1 MTAHPPVR
9 PSAVFL
15 GIDAGGSHTTAV
27 IGDGEARV
35 LGRADG
41 PSSSMKP
48 AGEKA
53 SGAIIADAARR
64 AAAQAKVALPAAA
77 AMVGAA
83 GAGRE
88 PEQAALAA
96 VLVALGVATRV
107 RVRGDAEVALSAA
120 FDGGPGILLNAGTG
134 SAVCARDP
142 QGRLHRSGGYGWQ
155 LDDEGGGYWIGRNA
169 LGLAAREHDG
179 RGPTSTLLAR
189 LIGALGLAEF
199 NDLVRW
205 AATAAPWQVAA
216 LAPHV
221 LSAAKE
227 GERVAQALVEQAA
240 VELVELTAVLERHFP
255 GSDPILVGLTG
266 GLLAGTSPLLA
277 ALRTRFAAKM
287 PRARLSTGPVDAP
300 LGALKLAT
308 AL

>member
-1 MTAHPPVR
+1 MA
-9 PSAVFL
+9 SSEIFL
-15 GIDAGGSHTTAV
+15 GVDAGGSHTTV
-27 IGDGEARV
+27 VVGDAQGRPLA
-35 LGRADG
+35 RADG
-41 PSSSMKP
+41 PASAMKP

-53 SGAIIADAARR
+53 SGAVIADAARR
-64 AAAQAKVALPAAA
+64 AATQAHVALPAAA

-83 GAGRE
+83 GAGRT
-88 PEQAALAA
+88 PEQLALAA
-96 VLVALGVATRV
+96 VLVNLGVARHV
-107 RVRGDAEVALSAA
+107 RVRGDAEVALNAA

-134 SAVCARDP
+134 SSVFARDP
-142 QGRLHRSGGYGWQ
+142 GGRLHRSGGYGWQ
-155 LDDEGGGYWIGRNA
+155 MDDEGGGYWIGRRA

-189 LIGALGLAEF
+189 LIAALGLVDF

-227 GERVAQALVEQAA
+227 GERVAQTLVEQAA
-240 VELVELTAVLERHFP
+240 AELVGLAAVLEPHFP
-255 GSDPILVGLTG
+255 GDGPIPVGLMG
-266 GLLAGTSPLLA
+266 GLLAGTSPVLA
-277 ALRTRFAAKM
+277 ALRTRFATDM

-308 AL
+308 TLR

>member
-1 MTAHPPVR
+1 MTARPPER
-9 PSAVFL
+9 PCFL
-15 GIDAGGSHTTAV
+15 GVEAGGSHTTV
-27 IGDGEARV
+27 LVGDADGHPLA
-35 LGRADG
+35 RADG
-41 PSSSMKP
+41 PSSAMKP

-64 AAAQAKVALPAAA
+64 AATQAHVALPAAA

-88 PEQAALAA
+88 PEQQALAA
-96 VLVALGVATRV
+96 VLVSLGVAARV

-134 SAVCARDP
+134 SSIFARDP
-142 QGRLHRSGGYGWQ
+142 HGRLHRSGGYGWQ
-155 LDDEGGGYWIGRNA
+155 LDDEGGGYWIGRHA

-189 LIGALGLAEF
+189 LIGALGLVNF
-199 NDLVRW
+199 DDLVRW

-221 LSAAKE
+221 LSAARE
-227 GERVAQALVEQAA
+227 GERVAQTLVEEAA
-240 VELVELTAVLERHFP
+240 AELVSLTAVLERHFP
-255 GSDPILVGLTG
+255 GTEPIAVGLMG
-266 GLLAGTSPLLA
+266 GLLVGTSPLLA
-277 ALRTRFAAKM
+277 ALRTRFAAEM

-308 AL
+308 ALR

>member
-1 MTAHPPVR
+1 VT
-9 PSAVFL
+9 AVFL
-15 GIDAGGSHTTAV
+15 GIDAGGSHTTV
-27 IGDGEARV
+27 LVGDAQARV
-35 LGRADG
+35 LARADG
-41 PSSSMKP
+41 PPSAMKP
-48 AGEKA
+48 AGEKT
-53 SGAIIADAARR
+53 SGAIIADAVRR
-64 AAAQAKVALPAAA
+64 AATQAHVALPAAA

-88 PEQAALAA
+88 PEQNALAA
-96 VLVALGVATRV
+96 VLVALGVAAHV

-134 SAVCARDP
+134 SSIFARDP
-142 QGRLHRSGGYGWQ
+142 GGRLHRSGGYGWQ
-155 LDDEGGGYWIGRNA
+155 LDDEGGGYWIGRHA

-189 LIGALGLAEF
+189 LIGALGLLDF

-205 AATAAPWQVAA
+205 AATATPWQVAA

-221 LSAAKE
+221 LSAARE
-227 GERVAQALVEQAA
+227 GERVAQDLVDQAA
-240 VELVELTAVLERHFP
+240 AELLSLTGAVARHFP
-255 GSDPILVGLTG
+255 GTDPIPVALMG
-266 GLLAGTSPLLA
+266 GLLVGSSPLLA
-277 ALRTRFAAKM
+277 ALRVKFGTDM

-308 AL
+308 TLP